1 VFFGEGGSDG
11 KGGTVDGSDSPVSC
25 VVTVGVLV
33 VVAAVV
39 GDGGPSWPPPAVQ
52 PESAARTTLAS
63 ATPIAADPRA
73 RMAPDTPRAVPVGAV
88 PERFFLTWVIRSL
101 YGTERLQELGSARR
115 VRRRAAPSMTDRAAD

>member
-1 VFFGEGGSDG
+1 LVVVVGVVGTPGGRTVFFEEGGSDG

-33 VVAAVV
+33 VVVAAVV
-39 GDGGPSWPPPAVQ
+39 GEGGPSWPPSAVQ

-73 RMAPDTPRAVPVGAV
+73 RMAPDTPCAVPVGAV

-101 YGTERLQELGSARR
+101 CGTERLQELG
-115 VRRRAAPSMTDRAAD
+115 